1 MQDAR
6 FVPLKAFVIAI
17 SAIFATFGFA
27 GIAAAAPCVTL
38 EAFGGSGNGT
48 TDNSAAWSSALA
60 AIGTSNGCI
69 QLGSGTYK
77 STTAVNIPLSSTT
90 NQSISITGAGP
101 RTTVLY
107 FPNATDGIVVAMQAA
122 TNGLSIVGM
131 TIATGQTGGRT
142 GLVINAPCSGADQNF
157 GTGPPRLVDNV
168 DFRGFDSLSSS
179 RGLGEQFWGWG
190 LIVNNPSLFN
200 MRSITAYGPE
210 TAVASGATG
219 LLIQGSENICASA
232 IFNVSQANFQ
242 RLSTGVV
249 YGNAVQGLNI
259 TQSNFVNNFTDVAC
273 PPPSMPTSTPTS
285 MNAVQL
291 TLSGNQFDNGRL
303 NGSTGSV
310 VIACSLSDVMITG
323 NLFYAQGAVNSV
335 IISGESY
342 RYAISG
348 NIFVQH
354 AKDSLIGNGV
364 NVFGTATH
372 GIISGNQFNGFSTG
386 VLLGAGSSYFSV
398 QSNNYTG
405 TITPVTNL
413 GTNNVIGGG
422 TP

>member
-1 MQDAR
+1 MQDVR
-6 FVPLKAFVIAI
+6 LVRLKALLLAI
-17 SAIFATFGFA
+17 SVLFATFGFA

-77 STTAVNIPLSSTT
+77 STTAVNISLSSTT

-142 GLVINAPCSGADQNF
+142 GLVINAPCSAKPTDPNKVNF
-157 GTGPPRLVDNV
+157 GTGPQRLIDNV

-179 RGLGEQFWGWG
+179 EGLGNQFWGWG

-200 MRSITAYGPE
+200 MRSITAYGPSVP
-210 TAVASGATG
+210 VASGATG
-219 LLIQGSENICASA
+219 LLIQGAENICASA
-232 IFNVSQANFQ
+232 IFNLSQANFQ

-259 TQSNFVNNFTDVAC
+259 TQSNFVDNFTDVAC
-273 PPPSMPTSTPTS
+273 PSTST
-285 MNAVQL
+285 NVLQL

-303 NGSTGSV
+303 AGSGGSV
-310 VIACSLSDVMITG
+310 VIGCPLSDVMITG
-323 NLFYAQGAVNSV
+323 NLFYAQGAVNS
-335 IISGESY
+335 IILSGNSY
-342 RYAISG
+342 RFAISG
-348 NIFVQH
+348 NNFVQQPFN
-354 AKDSLIGNGV
+354 SMIGNGI
-364 NVFGTATH
+364 NVFGSATH
-372 GIISGNQFNGFSTG
+372 GIISGNQFNDFSTG
-386 VLLGAGSSYFSV
+386 ILLGSGSSYFSV
-398 QSNNYTG
+398 QGNNYTG
-405 TITPVTNL
+405 TVTPVTNL
-413 GTNNVIGGG
+413 GTNNVVGGG